1 MTSLAALRAQIIAC
15 RLCPRLVRY
24 REAVARHPPRRY
36 RGQRYWARPLPGFGD
51 PEARLLVV
59 GLAPAAHGG
68 NRTGRMFTGDASGQ
82 WLARALYETGFAS
95 QPTSIHA
102 NDGFTLTGA
111 YITAAVRCAPPGN
124 KPAGREMANC
134 QRYLEAE
141 LRLLPRVRVVAAL
154 GRIAFEAFLRTR
166 DALAR
171 PAFKPKPRFAHGA
184 EIRLPEGIILL
195 ASYHPSQ
202 QNTYTGKLTR
212 AMLRRVFKRA
222 RRFLDGPHP
231 RPKRRP
237 ALHSHSSTF

>member
-1 MTSLAALRAQIIAC
+1 MTSLAALRARIITC

-24 REAVARHPPRRY
+24 REAVARRPPRRY
-36 RGQRYWARPLPGFGD
+36 RGQRYWARPLAGFGD

-68 NRTGRMFTGDASGQ
+68 NRTGRMFTGDGSGQ
-82 WLARALYETGFAS
+82 WLARALYQTGFAS
-95 QPTSIHA
+95 QPTSIHP

-124 KPAGREMANC
+124 KPSVREMANC

-141 LRLLPRVRVVAAL
+141 FRLLQRIRVVVTL
-154 GRIAFEAFLRTR
+154 GRIAFESFLRTR
-166 DALAR
+166 EALGGSVL
-171 PAFKPKPRFAHGA
+171 KPKPRFAHGA
-184 EIRLPEGIILL
+184 EIRLPEGVFMI

-202 QNTYTGKLTR
+202 QNTFTGKLTR
-212 AMLRRVFKRA
+212 PMLRRVFMRA

-231 RPKRRP
+231 RSKRRP
-237 ALHSHSSTF
+237 AD